1 MFCHVCRCDLES
13 SDYILWVE
21 IKIKS
26 ITLVCGAC
34 YRPPC
39 IDFDAN
45 MGFLENLRICLDKL
59 QLESN
64 KVVTLLGDLNGN
76 YNVENPSESGDF
88 GSLLYHWM
96 ECNNLS
102 QVINEPTRITSIGA
116 TLLDLI
122 ITNCPGYFGNSGT
135 LSPPANCDTDLFPL
149 K

>member
-1 MFCHVCRCDLES
+1 LCEKTFFASFV
-13 SDYILWVE
+13 
-21 IKIKS
+21 
-26 ITLVCGAC
+26 
-34 YRPPC
+34 P
-39 IDFDAN
+39 
-45 MGFLENLRICLDKL
+45 
-59 QLESN
+59 N

-76 YNVENPSESGDF
+76 YNVENPLESDDF

-135 LSPPANCDTDLFPL
+135 LSPPENCDTDLFPL